1 MVPCCTMRAASSGRS
16 RVFGPRVAQP
26 WPQTIPP
33 KLCPSD
39 RVSLILYCSG
49 DCLAHPKLTS
59 FRISSYLSFVSFVL
73 FMATTWCLLATYT
86 HTHTHTHTHQLL
98 GCYLA
103 YVFFVVYLCVCNLC
117 ISISRNVNQAFL
129 RSTVTF
135 ADTAGVCH
143 PDCTWIYHGT
153 SKTYKFPWLSPRQAQ
168 WDSLGGR

>member
-16 RVFGPRVAQP
+16 RVFGPHVAQP
-26 WPQTIPP
+26 CPQTIPP

-49 DCLAHPKLTS
+49 DCLAHAKLTS

-86 HTHTHTHTHQLL
+86 HTHTPAAGLL
-98 GCYLA
+98 LCLRF
-103 YVFFVVYLCVCNLC
+103 FFVVSLCVCNLC
-117 ISISRNVNQAFL
+117 IFISRNVNQAFL

-168 WDSLGGR
+168 WESLGGR